1 MKTLV
6 ASVLHPQSSPYW
18 EDFFESVAA
27 QTDLEF
33 ELLLVR
39 DSVPQPSV
47 NFSVPVRHLNAT
59 GKTISQVRKALLQE
73 CISLGAEIVILADSD
88 DKMHESRVE
97 KSKKAILEGASI
109 FFNEL
114 VFFPKAQPQAAWL
127 GRRCGA
133 FVGYED
139 LKEGNCLGFSN
150 SAFLLEKMPAS
161 VFNIDDQIKVFDW
174 AFYSRFLYSGQRAQ
188 FLSEGLTWYRVHDEN
203 MALFKL
209 EKTKIESAIFI
220 KMQHYKDLI
229 GLIPW
234 AKEKYDDYEKLQKWL
249 QRDPENWKPYIK
261 KLNSLDQT
269 KYMWWEA
276 VHP

>member
-1 MKTLV
+1 MKTVV
-6 ASVLHPQSSPYW
+6 ASVLHPQSTPYW
-18 EDFFESVAA
+18 GEFFDSVAA
-27 QTDLEF
+27 QTDLNF

-47 NFSVPVRHLNAT
+47 NFPVAVYHLDAT

-73 CISLGAEIVILADSD
+73 CIDIGAKIVVLADSD
-88 DKMHESRVE
+88 DKMHENRVE

-109 FFNEL
+109 VFNEL
-114 VFFPKAQPQAAWL
+114 VFFPMAQAPVAWL
-127 GRRCGA
+127 GRRCSA

-209 EKTKIESAIFI
+209 EQAKIESAIFI
-220 KMQHYKDLI
+220 KIQHYKDLI

-234 AKEKYDDYEKLQKWL
+234 AKEKYEEYEKLQKWL
-249 QRDPENWKPYIK
+249 ELDPKNWKAYIK
-261 KLNSLDQT
+261 KLNSLDQK